1 MWLTM
6 LGKAYIHNRRLIFKV
21 SNSRVLSICGI
32 LFRFNYVEMHRIRR
46 SQSQIWQAN
55 LRFERAKVAKKH
67 VSNPNNFRIFAAS
80 MP

>member
-32 LFRFNYVEMHRIRR
+32 LFLFNYVE
-46 SQSQIWQAN
+46 SQIWQAN